1 MNRPQANPPVAGVGS
16 VLPAILRR
24 VDQATIDAY
33 AAVSGDFN
41 PIHVDPDYASRGP
54 FGRTI
59 AHGLMTL
66 AYVSELLNGWT
77 AGAFDG
83 AGEMEVTFIGPV
95 YAGDEVCVTG
105 TVDDIVARDDGP
117 CLRIR
122 LAVTAGE
129 RPILAGHALFP
140 TPNAG
145 R

>member
-1 MNRPQANPPVAGVGS
+1 
-16 VLPAILRR
+16 LPTILRR

-41 PIHVDPDYASRGP
+41 PIHVDPDYASGGP

-66 AYVSELLNGWT
+66 AYVSELLNEWT
-77 AGAFDG
+77 SGAFDC
-83 AGEMEVTFIGPV
+83 AGELDVTFIAPV

-105 TVDDIVARDDGP
+105 EIVEIVNRDDVA
-117 CLRIR
+117 CLRIK
-122 LAVTAGE
+122 LSVSVDE
-129 RPILAGHALFP
+129 RAILAGFDIQPRMNL
-140 TPNAG
+140 G